1 MIMSFAVRMGYW
13 STLRVRAERE
23 IDGHFVEFSLGRE
36 AVVTGVGQKGQ
47 PFVVGEHGFAEARRS
62 ALQSNKSLGYTAA
75 S

>member
-1 MIMSFAVRMGYW
+1 MCFPVRKGNW
-13 STLRVRAERE
+13 PTLLSVPAESD
-23 IDGHFVEFSLGRE
+23 IDGHFVDFSLVRE